1 MRPIL
6 FELGPLT
13 IHSWGAVVAVGFAIA
28 LYLMYRDAKRVSI
41 DPAKILDFG
50 LLTLIL
56 ALIGARLMYVLFDL
70 GQFIKNPVEILMLQ
84 NGGLSI
90 HGGLLGG
97 LIAGVIFT
105 RRNNISFFKLA
116 DLTAAPLI
124 LGQAIGRIGCLL
136 AGICYGKITELPW
149 AIKFEGIPGLRH
161 PTQLYESGL
170 DFMIFAVLWA
180 YRKKIRF
187 EGQLFLIYVI
197 TYSIA
202 RSVVESF
209 RDDMQLIGPI
219 TFAQLASIFIV
230 IIAAAIYGIK
240 AKKNGASAAVKP
252 KLVKS

>member
-6 FELGPLT
+6 FELGPII
-13 IHSWGAVVAVGFAIA
+13 IHSWGAVVAAAFAIA
-28 LYLMYRDAKRVSI
+28 LYLMYRDSERVKI

-56 ALIGARLMYVLFDL
+56 ALVGARLIYVLFDL
-70 GQFIKNPVEILMLQ
+70 SHFIANPVDIFMLQ

-97 LIAGVIFT
+97 LISGIIFT
-105 RRNNISFFKLA
+105 KRNKIPFFKLA

-136 AGICYGKITELPW
+136 AGICYGTVTELPW

-170 DFMIFAVLWA
+170 DFMIFAFLWA

-187 EGQLFLIYVI
+187 EGQLFLVYVI

-202 RSVVESF
+202 RSIVESF
-209 RDDMQLIGPI
+209 RDDMLLLGPI
-219 TFAQLASIFIV
+219 TVAQLASIVIV
-230 IIAAAIYGIK
+230 AFAAVVYGIK
-240 AKKNGASAAVKP
+240 AKKGDASAAVKP
-252 KLVKS
+252 KLAKS